1 MSKLQEL
8 CSLASGL
15 GPWGASF
22 LGWDI
27 CWSNESVVWGL
38 SRRARNVGMSWNK
51 VMNSMQ
57 PHIDMALAIRKA
69 GMEVIQGYEHQTIQ
83 TLRAKQTDF

>member
-1 MSKLQEL
+1 
-8 CSLASGL
+8 
-15 GPWGASF
+15 
-22 LGWDI
+22 
-27 CWSNESVVWGL
+27 
-38 SRRARNVGMSWNK
+38 MSWNK

-83 TLRAKQTDF
+83 TPRAKQTDF